1 MSYLS
6 DWLFCYEL
14 IYLFYLIL
22 VIYLFIHNVLNLFT
36 YDLLIRVII
45 LLWIDW
51 FILFDICYLSIYSQR
66 IYLLMTYLSDWFFC
80 YELIYSF
87 YLILIIYLFIYSQCI
102 YLISLWPTYQG
113 DYIVMYWFIYFI
125 WCLYFGQNCHN
136 IFIYHNQI
144 SNTNYKIETNNRNH
158 FTSYPCLIVMNL
170 MTLFFKSKSNN
181 SQYNN
186 SYSHFI
192 RLLLAEK

>member
-1 MSYLS
+1 M
-6 DWLFCYEL
+6 
-14 IYLFYLIL
+14 FYLIL
-22 VIYLFIHNVLNLFT
+22 IIYLFIHSFINNVFILFTYELFIGLIILLWIDLFILFDTCYLFIYLFIHNVLNLFT

-125 WCLYFGQNCHN
+125 WCLYFG
-136 IFIYHNQI
+136 
-144 SNTNYKIETNNRNH
+144 
-158 FTSYPCLIVMNL
+158 
-170 MTLFFKSKSNN
+170 
-181 SQYNN
+181 
-186 SYSHFI
+186 
-192 RLLLAEK
+192 